1 MIMELLE
8 RKYIRELAGQ
18 HDVRLYASSLNN
30 TTPQLMIDLQ
40 DELDSLTKDLSEEEL
55 KKFDLFYCQEMDA
68 LAAMRQVEIENNK
81 LKIAEQ
87 EAKTAELELLE
98 AQKQANEINII
109 SYVIAF
115 LVVFLMAMFLF
126 GK

>member
-1 MIMELLE
+1 MELLE